1 MAYEKGIISM
11 MGEQRIFPPSVELS
25 QQAHIKST
33 EEYRALYR
41 ESIDD
46 PEGFWGRVAEEVKWF
61 QKWDR
66 VMADDFAHARHAWFV
81 GGKLNAA
88 YNCLDRHLAGARKDK
103 AAIMW
108 EGEPEG
114 ETIAIPDHIQFVTV
128 ISRTIQG
135 KTMRRILR
143 KIAEGDIKDL
153 GDTSTLADRSVVD
166 SLFEGRR

>member
-1 MAYEKGIISM
+1 MEYKKGMISM
-11 MGEQRIFPPSVELS
+11 TGEQRIFPPSAELS
-25 QQAHIKST
+25 KQAHIKSM

-46 PEGFWGRVAEEVKWF
+46 PEGFWGRLAEEVAWF
-61 QKWDR
+61 RKWDR
-66 VMADDFAHARHAWFV
+66 VQVDDFAHARHAWFV

-88 YNCLDRHLAGARKDK
+88 YNCLDRHLQGARKDK
-103 AAIMW
+103 VALLW

-114 ETIAIPDHIQFVTV
+114 ETITIPDHVQFVNV

-143 KIAEGDIKDL
+143 KIAEGDIRDL

-166 SLFEGRR
+166 SLLEGRR